1 MITIIISVENM
12 TINGINLAERYDNGF
27 KSYFVVNEVRGRG
40 VQADELTMIDVPGM
54 DGAYIDDGKLPPR
67 PLEVDITLKGESFAD
82 LRKKIEDLNALLKTD
97 NTIEIT
103 FADEPDRIY
112 HGRLSAVTHKIEKQC
127 VYQATLA
134 FLCPDPYKYGPEKEV
149 TFESS
154 ASFDVE
160 GTVETEPIIEV
171 TLNEDTEY
179 VAVSNG
185 EEINMVGFP
194 AKQEEVPTPPETQI
208 FKTSGENLI
217 GWTNSSP
224 ESLGDAP
231 MMGVLKTDGNK
242 FYTDDYGQDSWHW
255 HGPAMKTS
263 LSEPVQDFRFEIG
276 FLLRKTGDG
285 QAGSIEV
292 SLLDSSNKRT
302 AILSV
307 TKHFP
312 GLDTIYPRIN
322 AGSGYA
328 DVINENQYQFQR
340 EYGGIMKVI
349 RKGNVWTGEIFY
361 RSGNQWVLALRQSWT
376 DAKGA
381 VAAPVTQV
389 QVRLQQRGDMSV
401 VEQWV
406 DDIAVYR
413 LNDLSANQV
422 PIIGRAGDKVVFDHR
437 NDNILRNG
445 ESIIDEKAFIGNY
458 FKLQPGRNNIAVEPA
473 DKIQNVKVRWRD
485 KWR

>member
-1 MITIIISVENM
+1 MSKSLTF
-12 TINGINLAERYDNGF
+12 NGIRKPWLMLLQGRQRAPFAPIQRNLIHIQGRPGALLESSDVQPLVIRQPIG
-27 KSYFVVNEVRGRG
+27 FVVQSDEHAL
-40 VQADELTMIDVPGM
+40 QLKDELTSWLI
-54 DGAYIDDGKLPPR
+54 
-67 PLEVDITLKGESFAD
+67 
-82 LRKKIEDLNALLKTD
+82 TD
-97 NTIEIT
+97 NEVELQ
-103 FADEPDRIY
+103 FDDEP
-112 HGRLSAVTHKIEKQC
+112 GRTYYALIQNSVEDFEKFSILRRG
-127 VYQATLA
+127 TLE
-134 FLCPDPYKYGPEKEV
+134 FLCLDPYGYGTEKEV

-194 AKQEEVPTPPETQI
+194 AKQEEVPAPPETQI

-217 GWTNSSP
+217 GWTNSSS

-231 MMGVLKTDGNK
+231 MTGVLKTDGNK

-292 SLLDSSNKRT
+292 SLLDSSNKMA

-361 RSGNQWVLALRQSWT
+361 RSNDQWVLALRQSWT
-376 DAKGA
+376 DTKGA

-389 QVRLQQRGDMSV
+389 QVRLSQRGDIGV

-406 DDIAVYR
+406 DDIQVYR
-413 LNDLSANQV
+413 LNDLSADQV
-422 PIIGRAGDKVVFDHR
+422 PIIGKASDKVVFDHA
-437 NDNILRNG
+437 NDNIMING
-445 ESIIDEKAFIGNY
+445 ESVIDKKAFIGNY
-458 FKLQPGRNNIAVEPA
+458 FKLKPGRNNIAVEPV
-473 DKIQNVKVRWRD
+473 DKIQSAKLRYKPKYR
-485 KWR
+485 

>member
-1 MITIIISVENM
+1 MFSFSF
-12 TINGINLAERYDNGF
+12 NGIKKPYLKIEKGRRRSIFAPIKRNLVY
-27 KSYFVVNEVRGRG
+27 
-40 VQADELTMIDVPGM
+40 VPGM
-54 DGAYIDDGKLPPR
+54 AGAYLSDTDTDVRVIEQPIYIKSKTKP
-67 PLEVDITLKGESFAD
+67 E
-82 LRKKIEDLNALLKTD
+82 LRKLEEDLASWL
-97 NTIEIT
+97 IT
-103 FADEPDRIY
+103 EEPAPLIFEDEPDRTY
-112 HGRLSAVTHKIEKQC
+112 YAVVDGSLDIEEVVRNGKGII
-127 VYQATLA
+127 T
-134 FLCPDPYKYGPEKEV
+134 FLCPDPYKYGAEKEV

-194 AKQEEVPTPPETQI
+194 AKQEEVPAPPETQI

-217 GWTNSSP
+217 GWTNSSQ

-292 SLLDSSNKRT
+292 SLLDSSNKMA

-361 RSGNQWVLALRQSWT
+361 RSNNQWVLGLRQSWT
-376 DAKGA
+376 DTKSA

-389 QVRLQQRGDMSV
+389 QVRLSQRGDIGV

-413 LNDLSANQV
+413 LNDLTDGQV
-422 PIIGRAGDKVVFDHR
+422 PIIGRAEDKIIFDHK
-437 NDNILRNG
+437 NDNIAING
-445 ESIIDEKAFIGNY
+445 ESVIDKKAFIGNY

>member
-1 MITIIISVENM
+1 MSFTF
-12 TINGINLAERYDNGF
+12 NGIKKGYLRALVGIERPAWAPIEEEIIEIPSRAGGIITKEKIKVRRLNIPVRVYKKGF
-27 KSYFVVNEVRGRG
+27 ASLE
-40 VQADELTMIDVPGM
+40 DV
-54 DGAYIDDGKLPPR
+54 
-67 PLEVDITLKGESFAD
+67 E
-82 LRKKIEDLNALLKTD
+82 EDLAAWLITD
-97 NTIEIT
+97 DPKPLT
-103 FADEPDRIY
+103 FSHKPDRTY
-112 HGRLSAVTHKIEKQC
+112 YAKVTGELVLDEYPEWGEGVIS
-127 VYQATLA
+127 
-134 FLCPDPYKYGPEKEV
+134 FLCPDPYKYGQEKEV

-154 ASFDVE
+154 TSFDVE

-194 AKQEEVPTPPETQI
+194 AKQEETPAPPETQI

-217 GWTNSSP
+217 GWTNSSS

-231 MMGVLKTDGNK
+231 MTGVLKTDGNK

-292 SLLDSSNKRT
+292 SLLDSSNKMA

-361 RSGNQWVLALRQSWT
+361 RSNNQWVLGLRQSWT
-376 DAKGA
+376 DTKSA

-389 QVRLQQRGDMSV
+389 QVRLSQRGDIGV

-413 LNDLSANQV
+413 LNDLTDGQV
-422 PIIGRAGDKVVFDHR
+422 PIIGRSGDKVVFDHV
-437 NDNILRNG
+437 NDNILKNG

>member
-1 MITIIISVENM
+1 MKQRSFEF
-12 TINGINLAERYDNGF
+12 NGIRKEYLNVLSRRKTYWAPVKRNFIYIPGRPGALVSDTVTDVRVEEVHVEISTESEQELRDAAEDL
-27 KSYFVVNEVRGRG
+27 SAWLITE
-40 VQADELTMIDVPGM
+40 EP
-54 DGAYIDDGKLPPR
+54 GKLIF
-67 PLEVDITLKGESFAD
+67 D
-82 LRKKIEDLNALLKTD
+82 
-97 NTIEIT
+97 
-103 FADEPDRIY
+103 DEPDRMYYAVVEGGFDPDEIVSKGYGIITFIY
-112 HGRLSAVTHKIEKQC
+112 PNS
-127 VYQATLA
+127 
-134 FLCPDPYKYGPEKEV
+134 YKYGIEEKEV

-171 TLNEDTEY
+171 TLKADTEY

-185 EEINMVGFP
+185 TDINMVGFP
-194 AKQEEVPTPPETQI
+194 AKQEETPVQAETQI

-217 GWTNSSP
+217 GWTNSSQ

-231 MMGVLKTDGNK
+231 MTGVLKSDGNR
-242 FYTDDYGQDSWHW
+242 FYTDDYGKDSHHW

-276 FLLRKTGDG
+276 FLMRKTGDG

-328 DVINENQYQFQR
+328 DVISENQYQFQR

-349 RKGNVWTGEIFY
+349 RRGNVWTGEIFY
-361 RSGNQWVLALRQSWT
+361 RSNNQWVLALRQSWT
-376 DAKGA
+376 DTKRA

-406 DDIAVYR
+406 DDIQVYR
-413 LNDLSANQV
+413 LNDLTDGQV
-422 PIIGRAGDKVVFDHR
+422 PIIGRAGDKVIFDHA
-437 NDNILRNG
+437 NDNILKNG
-445 ESIIDEKAFIGNY
+445 ESVINKKAFIGNY
-458 FKLQPGRNNIAVEPA
+458 FKLQPGRNSIAIEPA
-473 DKIQNVKVRWRD
+473 NKIQNVKVRWRD